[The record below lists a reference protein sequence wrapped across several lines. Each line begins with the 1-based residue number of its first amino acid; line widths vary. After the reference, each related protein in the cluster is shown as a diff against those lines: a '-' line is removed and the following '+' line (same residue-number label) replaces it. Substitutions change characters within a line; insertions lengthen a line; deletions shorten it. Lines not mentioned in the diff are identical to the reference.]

1 MTTCCRSSGRRFYR
15 DADRAFLGGVCAGLA
30 RHFGLNLK
38 VTRLLALLALFILW
52 PIAIVAYLAVVL
64 ITPAAGADVV
74 SEPRH
79 SENTKRERASA
90 SVDEIR
96 RRAADLDARLVRLEK
111 YVTSSRYRLDE
122 EFRRL

>member
-1 MTTCCRSSGRRFYR
+1 M
-15 DADRAFLGGVCAGLA
+15 CAGLA
-30 RHFGLNLK
+30 RHCGLNLK
-38 VTRLLALLALFILW
+38 VTRLLALIALFILW

-74 SEPRH
+74 SEPLRAAN
-79 SENTKRERASA
+79 SERERASA

-96 RRAADLDARLVRLEK
+96 RRAADLDTRLARLEK